1 MNFARKHSRLI
12 SGAAV
17 IIFLLYSW
25 AGLRRGDAGKYH
37 DRCVQFWNQKQ
48 WIALKTQAQN
58 LSILEQADAETLFF
72 GLLAAHH
79 LNDGTTVQ
87 QLASK
92 LLEKKALNH
101 KIESNIAEIFIPT
114 SLKGKIGIF
123 RTRLL
128 MAFWAGLAVCN
139 LAGFVRRRPMN
150 GWSSFLACGGIL
162 LLILS

>member
-1 MNFARKHSRLI
+1 MNFARKHSGWI

-58 LSILEQADAETLFF
+58 LSFLKEADAETLYF
-72 GLLAAHH
+72 GLLAAHQ
-79 LNDGTTVQ
+79 LNDVTSVQ
-87 QLASK
+87 GLASK
-92 LLEKKALNH
+92 LLEKKALNYN
-101 KIESNIAEIFIPT
+101 IERNITEIFIPAP
-114 SLKGKIGIF
+114 LKGKIGIF

-128 MAFWAGLAVCN
+128 IVFWAGLIVCN

-150 GWSSFLACGGIL
+150 GWSGAIACAGIL